1 MNADY
6 THSNTERTS
15 STDHARSD
23 TGRTSST
30 DRARLSTGHDA
41 PEGPTLKVRSRAKS
55 TLRRGAFFAL
65 AIVLGFLLLELPWND
80 GVFSIPLHYAID
92 NLLILGLVC
101 AIVFLAGQRTRA
113 SLAAFVGLCLL
124 GGVANFFIITFKGQP
139 IVPADLF
146 ALSTAASVAGGYEL
160 FLTGCLAF
168 CLAAYAAF
176 CVALAK
182 LCPKRQRA
190 RWDGAANVLAAA
202 LLVCL
207 GVMQYQTVDIK
218 RDCGVTVDVWDVRGS
233 YATQGTALC
242 FLSRAQELTPTPPE
256 GYSPEAVNAIL
267 APFAADPLTKLDASA
282 ASASSSVN
290 AQAPAAPEPSPA
302 NASAD
307 SEDAATSKK
316 SAAAEH
322 PEALPY
328 DGPNVIAIM
337 NETFSN
343 LSSYPGLEST
353 NAAPTFFNEVAD
365 DALAAGD
372 VFVSAMGG
380 GTCNSEFE
388 FLTGASMGNM
398 GGGVY
403 PYVLYDLEGVDNL
416 ASYFRAL
423 GYGTHA
429 IHPAEAANWR
439 RDRIYEQL
447 GFDTF
452 DDITTMEG
460 ADTFRDLVTDRATYE
475 RALEKIDADE
485 NPQFVFD
492 VTIQNHGGYDTGL
505 VPPADTVHLDATAVE
520 SPEVDEFLA
529 AIRRSDEDLHWLVDE
544 LNARNEPVIVVFF
557 GDHQPGFADWLFE
570 ETFGKPVEDANLE
583 EVQARYRTPYFIWA
597 NAAARGKYG
606 DSLARIENAD
616 VTSLNYLSTL
626 LLDATGL
633 PRDSRALY
641 RSALRQALPAVNLNG
656 YRDAEGAWHWFGEA
670 VETDAQKAADDALK
684 SYGIVQYDQLFG
696 NHSNR

>member
-1 MNADY
+1 M
-6 THSNTERTS
+6 
-15 STDHARSD
+15 
-23 TGRTSST
+23 
-30 DRARLSTGHDA
+30 DA
-41 PEGPTLKVRSRAKS
+41 
-55 TLRRGAFFAL
+55 LRRGAFFAL
-65 AIVLGFLLLELPWND
+65 AVVLGFLLLELPWND
-80 GVFSIPLHYAID
+80 DVFAIPQRYVID
-92 NLLILGLVC
+92 NLLILGLGC
-101 AIVFLAGQRTRA
+101 AITFLAGQRTRA
-113 SLAAFVGLCLL
+113 ALAAFVGLCLL
-124 GGVANFFIITFKGQP
+124 WGTANFFIITFKGQP

-146 ALSTAASVAGGYEL
+146 ALSTAASVAGGYSL
-160 FLTGCLAF
+160 FLTGRLVF
-168 CLAAYAAF
+168 CWALFAAY

-182 LCPKRQRA
+182 LCPQRKRA
-190 RWDGAANVLAAA
+190 RWDVAANVLAAA

-207 GVMQYQTVDIK
+207 GAMQYQAIDIK
-218 RDCGVTVDVWDVRGS
+218 EDCEVTVDVWDVRGS

-242 FLSRAQELTPTPPE
+242 FLSRAQELTPKPPE
-256 GYSPEAVNAIL
+256 GYSAEAVDAIL
-267 APFAADPLTKLDASA
+267 APFAEDPLTGTDGTVTESPSPDTTGNQNSA
-282 ASASSSVN
+282 A
-290 AQAPAAPEPSPA
+290 PTTGDAAPEQ
-302 NASAD
+302 
-307 SEDAATSKK
+307 
-316 SAAAEH
+316 

-337 NETFSN
+337 NETFSD
-343 LSSYPGLEST
+343 LSEYPGLEGT
-353 NAAPTFFNEVAD
+353 NAAPTFFHEVAD
-365 DALAAGD
+365 DSLAAGD
-372 VFVSAMGG
+372 VYVSAMGG

-388 FLTGASMGNM
+388 FLTGASTGNM

-416 ASYFRAL
+416 ASYFRGL

-447 GFDTF
+447 GFDDF

-475 RALEKIDADE
+475 RVLEKIDEGDG
-485 NPQFVFD
+485 PQFVFD

-505 VPPADTVHLDATAVE
+505 VPPADAVHLESDEVE
-520 SPEVDEFLA
+520 SPEMDEFLA
-529 AIRRSDEDLHWLVDE
+529 AIKRSDEDLRWLIEE
-544 LNARNEPVIVVFF
+544 LNARDEPTIVVFF

-606 DSLARIENAD
+606 DKLTRIEDAD
-616 VTSLNYLSTL
+616 VTSLNYLSSL

-656 YRDAEGAWHWFGEA
+656 YRDAEGTWHWFGEA
-670 VETDAQKAADDALK
+670 VETDAQKTAEDALK
-684 SYGIVQYDQLFG
+684 SYAIVQYDQLFKDR
-696 NHSNR
+696 SNR

>member
-1 MNADY
+1 MNR
-6 THSNTERTS
+6 ERTETS
-15 STDHARSD
+15 LGA
-23 TGRTSST
+23 TGRSRTT
-30 DRARLSTGHDA
+30 DA
-41 PEGPTLKVRSRAKS
+41 
-55 TLRRGAFFAL
+55 LRRGAFFAL
-65 AIVLGFLLLELPWND
+65 AVVLGFLLLELPWND
-80 GVFSIPLHYAID
+80 GVFAIPQRYVID
-92 NLLILGLVC
+92 NLLILGLGC
-101 AIVFLAGQRTRA
+101 AITFLAGQRTRA
-113 SLAAFVGLCLL
+113 SLAAFVGLCLMW
-124 GGVANFFIITFKGQP
+124 GTANFFIITFKGQP

-146 ALSTAASVAGGYEL
+146 ALGTAASVAGGYSL
-160 FLTGCLAF
+160 FLTGRLVF
-168 CLAAYAAF
+168 CWALFAAY

-182 LCPKRQRA
+182 LCPQRKRA
-190 RWDGAANVLAAA
+190 RWDVAANVLAAA

-207 GVMQYQTVDIK
+207 GTMQYQAIDIK
-218 RDCGVTVDVWDVRGS
+218 SDCDVTVDVWDVRGS

-242 FLSRAQELTPTPPE
+242 FLSRAQELTPKPPE
-256 GYSPEAVNAIL
+256 GYSAEAVDAIL
-267 APFAADPLTKLDASA
+267 APFAEDPLTGTDGTVAESPSPDTTGNQNSA
-282 ASASSSVN
+282 A
-290 AQAPAAPEPSPA
+290 PTTGDAAPEQ
-302 NASAD
+302 
-307 SEDAATSKK
+307 
-316 SAAAEH
+316 

-337 NETFSN
+337 NETFSD
-343 LSSYPGLEST
+343 LSEYPGLEGT
-353 NAAPTFFNEVAD
+353 NAAPTFFHEVAD
-365 DALAAGD
+365 DSLAAGD
-372 VFVSAMGG
+372 VYVSAMGG

-416 ASYFRAL
+416 ASYFRGL

-452 DDITTMEG
+452 DDITTMED

-475 RALEKIDADE
+475 RVLEKIDE
-485 NPQFVFD
+485 GEGPQFVFD

-505 VPPADTVHLDATAVE
+505 VPAADAVHLESDEVE
-520 SPEVDEFLA
+520 NPEVDEFLA
-529 AIRRSDEDLHWLVDE
+529 AIRRSDEDLRWLVDE
-544 LNARNEPVIVVFF
+544 LNARNEPTIVAFF

-570 ETFGKPVEDANLE
+570 ETFGKPVESASLE

-606 DSLARIENAD
+606 DTLARIENAD
-616 VTSLNYLSTL
+616 VTSLNYLSSL

-656 YRDAEGAWHWFGEA
+656 YRDAEGTWHWFGEA
-670 VETDAQKAADDALK
+670 VETDAQQKAEDALK
-684 SYGIVQYDQLFG
+684 SYAIVQYDQLFKDR
-696 NHSNR
+696 SNR